1 MRKKSVLFMT
11 VITLGAGALLF
22 GGSAAATDTHVVQG
36 LLPLEE
42 QAEFLSEAAEDMSEA
57 AGEGGSADVVFFS
70 KEMEDAIA
78 SMSVEE
84 IQEKVEAVTE
94 LLSSPEVRELLEYEE
109 VRDLAETVLKRVL
122 DLAVNEPE
130 LTSKVLE
137 TLGVSKEG
145 VYLYLKL
152 SQTGGEAAEVVS
164 RITESEEG
172 RQVLDKAQELAS
184 DEKVRSL
191 LGNWY
196 QDLLGEGQPEAVT
209 EEAMSE

>member
-1 MRKKSVLFMT
+1 MRKKRVLFMT
-11 VITLGAGALLF
+11 VIMLGAGALLF

-42 QAEFLSEAAEDMSEA
+42 QAEFLTEAAEDMSEA
-57 AGEGGSADVVFFS
+57 AGEGGSADSVFFS

-84 IQEKVEAVTE
+84 IRESLDAVTG

-109 VRDLAETVLKRVL
+109 VRDLAETVLKRML

-191 LGNWY
+191 LGKWY

>member
-42 QAEFLSEAAEDMSEA
+42 QAEFLTEAAEDMSEA
-57 AGEGGSADVVFFS
+57 AGEGGSADSVFFS

-84 IQEKVEAVTE
+84 IRESLDAVTG

-109 VRDLAETVLKRVL
+109 VRDLAETVLKRML

-191 LGNWY
+191 LGKWY